1 MVVSEKGMDSQ
12 PNKIEGI
19 ATDVHKVAA
28 NKVASGPLL
37 ETFKQ
42 APLNLR
48 AVAKHVF
55 VSQNQFYT

>member
-1 MVVSEKGMDSQ
+1 MVVSVKGMESQ

-37 ETFKQ
+37 ETFRQ
-42 APLNLR
+42 APLNL
-48 AVAKHVF
+48 V
-55 VSQNQFYT
+55 Q